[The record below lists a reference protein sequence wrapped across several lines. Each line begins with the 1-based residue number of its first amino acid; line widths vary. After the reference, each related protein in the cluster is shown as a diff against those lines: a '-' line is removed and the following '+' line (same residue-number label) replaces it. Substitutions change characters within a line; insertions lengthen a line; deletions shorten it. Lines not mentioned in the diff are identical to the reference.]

1 MIRTRKE
8 FLSMFMMIHGLYS
21 IIYCSCRWIE
31 GNKLLNVDTYKNWST
46 GSPVDNTQSR
56 DCVQFSADGW
66 RVHIGFCETSNLP
79 FLCRQQGMKSIVFYY
94 ILLHCCLS
102 TACNSTNGV
111 SCVVPVQEPFPI
123 GIIIAIVLVA
133 LVIAVVVAVL
143 LILLWL
149 WKYRN
154 DTFYRYVCCCLQGR
168 AKGQVHSLQQ
178 ENQRLRHE
186 LSQQKLGMAL
196 GPELHTVELQAVD
209 KHNEVVCSKIQLNI
223 PCSA

>member
-133 LVIAVVVAVL
+133 LVIAVVVAAHYWFFSGYGS
-143 LILLWL
+143 I
-149 WKYRN
+149 
-154 DTFYRYVCCCLQGR
+154 
-168 AKGQVHSLQQ
+168 A
-178 ENQRLRHE
+178 
-186 LSQQKLGMAL
+186 M
-196 GPELHTVELQAVD
+196 
-209 KHNEVVCSKIQLNI
+209 I
-223 PCSA
+223 PSNAMQ